1 MSMDANEIMEWL
13 DKLIENIEN
22 FNSLRNFNSQ
32 IYTLPHDRTIMIYH
46 GIEIIADMLE
56 TSLICEDCGGEFF
69 NFKYYFNYKGY
80 EIIQYSSER
89 LV

>member
-1 MSMDANEIMEWL
+1 MYQDE
-13 DKLIENIEN
+13 K
-22 FNSLRNFNSQ
+22 
-32 IYTLPHDRTIMIYH
+32 
-46 GIEIIADMLE
+46 
-56 TSLICEDCGGEFF
+56 LICEDCGGEFF